1 MADPKVPVSAR
12 IAAALPYVLPVIGG
26 ALGMVWVN
34 VNRMDFLFPVFWIVL
49 GVVGGWLLSRLIL
62 ALMSRMM

>member
-1 MADPKVPVSAR
+1 MADPKPPLSAR

-62 ALMSRMM
+62 AIMSRRL